1 MMNPG
6 RGIADVARN
15 EAKPS
20 QTHCFSRDGF
30 GFPADWIIRRDRIV
44 HVMTFSFFTIKNCYM
59 VLNDVSILTK
69 KILVGFFI
77 YMVPL
82 AIIGGGLWLIKFLFT
97 K

>member
-1 MMNPG
+1 
-6 RGIADVARN
+6 
-15 EAKPS
+15 
-20 QTHCFSRDGF
+20 
-30 GFPADWIIRRDRIV
+30 
-44 HVMTFSFFTIKNCYM
+44 M